1 MTLIILIQITKMMS
15 TSKILSQR
23 KERISDINLSDFS
36 NSSLNN
42 CSSSQVQG
50 TDFVA
55 CNLKIFCNNVDG
67 FLSKRHKFLN
77 LDYHLKY
84 DILIFQET
92 NISEDH
98 VKVDDFSLLNLASL
112 QFFRTNPE
120 KKIRGSLIAW
130 NPDKVDIHLISKER
144 ESDFEIGIAKVSTG
158 YNYFYLISVYRSPS
172 LSRVETLEFFQ
183 TLHDKLLEIEG
194 KIVIFGDLNLEK
206 GRTVHYKSDEFDII
220 RKFILRL
227 SFKNLVSGNT
237 HFNKIGK
244 TYNQFDYA
252 FSNFSDASAYITC
265 GFPGVGLLGVDF
277 DHAAI
282 TIEVNI
288 KFPVVTVPIAV
299 FFKKDQ
305 LDQSMLKDAI
315 SEMERRIIDADLPI
329 EQALLEMELAQL
341 DFEHLVMTKRVI
353 PSHTR
358 IRGCS
363 RQVSNEILNVS
374 GSFGEIEARISSKI
388 QVDMAR
394 RIRNNLITKSFGER
408 VMAIF
413 NLGSKK
419 STMLK
424 CNIDP
429 EIFRREILVAENSVD
444 HEHHPELGHQ
454 TTNFIKPLDSPDK
467 IETAIR
473 KLKSKWFDK
482 SLFPK
487 LFWKHISSRI
497 LTSHDR
503 GVRPYTV
510 VEPVIKNKDKLD
522 ESSGWRL
529 VWKATS
535 LYEKCY
541 DLLRSMTVQVDM
553 LNNDAYC
560 ADRSTQRTLAKVAS
574 WDIPPGYGLLGCDF
588 KNASL
593 S

>member
-1 MTLIILIQITKMMS
+1 M
-15 TSKILSQR
+15 
-23 KERISDINLSDFS
+23 
-36 NSSLNN
+36 
-42 CSSSQVQG
+42 
-50 TDFVA
+50 
-55 CNLKIFCNNVDG
+55 
-67 FLSKRHKFLN
+67 
-77 LDYHLKY
+77 
-84 DILIFQET
+84 
-92 NISEDH
+92 
-98 VKVDDFSLLNLASL
+98 
-112 QFFRTNPE
+112 
-120 KKIRGSLIAW
+120 
-130 NPDKVDIHLISKER
+130 
-144 ESDFEIGIAKVSTG
+144 
-158 YNYFYLISVYRSPS
+158 
-172 LSRVETLEFFQ
+172 
-183 TLHDKLLEIEG
+183 
-194 KIVIFGDLNLEK
+194 NLEK

-244 TYNQFDYA
+244 TYNQLDYA

-265 GFPGVGLLGVDF
+265 GFPGVGKLGVDF

-299 FFKKDQ
+299 VFKKDQ
-305 LDQSMLKDAI
+305 LDQSMLKGAI

-341 DFEHLVMTKRVI
+341 DFEVMTKRVI

-394 RIRNNLITKSFGER
+394 RIRNNLITKSFGDR

-454 TTNFIKPLDSPDK
+454 MTNFIKPLDSPDK

-482 SLFPK
+482 SLFPE

-503 GVRPYTV
+503 GVRPYAV